1 MSGLREKEYI
11 NAVDKFLGPDIKLII
26 FIDSNNH
33 HKLIIF
39 AKLYMRSKY
48 ISNLILLCAII
59 IISNINVFGQHEDS
73 VKTIEMKEV
82 MVSAN
87 KTEKPF
93 VELTVPAK
101 IISKKEIE
109 NSGHSRLDE
118 IISEQVGII
127 TVPGFGG
134 SEGIQLQ
141 GFDPEYTLILI
152 DGLPV
157 IGRVAGILDL
167 SRISL
172 ASVERIEIVKGA
184 SSSLYGSE
192 ALGGVV
198 NIITT
203 KGKDEDFKKKVYY
216 QYGSYNNQDIL
227 ADISYRKKR
236 VAIFGNINRYS
247 SDGYDLIEGDGQ
259 NTVEPF
265 QNITGNLGLS
275 YDMNKLGNLN
285 LIYKLFEEDREGT
298 VFITSPGIENKS
310 ETNENNISLKYQNQL
325 SKSVDL
331 NIDLYKTNY
340 LNKEQ
345 QLISN
350 GTINTNNFDQ
360 SLNRLDIRLKHSTS
374 TGSYYTIGFGYDNEK
389 LERTNISVKPEHKS
403 QFLYFQYD
411 WNTNDKINL
420 VSGIRYDNHNKY
432 SSQLSPKVSFKYDFS
447 EELNLKGSFGYGY
460 KTPDFRQLYLNFSNS
475 TSGYIVLGASVIDE
489 VITELQNN
497 NELMF
502 YDELFTTDLTAENS
516 NSYNL
521 GLQYYVT
528 PDIPLEINLFRNN
541 IYNLIETNIVGR
553 KNNGQTIYSYSNINK
568 AFTQGVEIQGSWSPI
583 KKLTFNGGY
592 QLLYAKDLEAIEDF
606 KSRIVFARD
615 KISKQS
621 FELKPKDYFGLY
633 GRSRHQLNVGINY
646 YMNENKDNL
655 NLRFN
660 YRGKFALVDSN
671 NNSFLDKYDNFI
683 KGHIISNVTF
693 NKIITKNISF
703 QIFIKNIFNYKDVI
717 NLVNNPGRIYNFKVI
732 LKN

>member
-1 MSGLREKEYI
+1 
-11 NAVDKFLGPDIKLII
+11 
-26 FIDSNNH
+26 
-33 HKLIIF
+33 
-39 AKLYMRSKY
+39 MRSKY
-48 ISNLILLCAII
+48 ISKLILLCAII
-59 IISNINVFGQHEDS
+59 IISNINVFSQDEDS
-73 VKTIEMKEV
+73 IKTIEMKEV

-141 GFDPEYTLILI
+141 GIDPEYTLILI

-203 KGKDEDFKKKVYY
+203 KGKDEGFKKKVYY
-216 QYGSYNNQDIL
+216 QYGSYNTQDIL

-265 QNITGNLGLS
+265 QNITGSLGLS

-345 QLISN
+345 QVISN

-411 WNTNDKINL
+411 WNTNDKFNL

-447 EELNLKGSFGYGY
+447 EDLNLKGSFGYGY

-502 YDELFTTDLTAENS
+502 YNELFTTDLTAENS

-553 KNNGQTIYSYSNINK
+553 KNNGQTIYSYSNVNK

-606 KSRIVFARD
+606 KSGSVFARD

-633 GRSRHQLNVGINY
+633 GRSRHQLNIGVNY
-646 YMNENKDNL
+646 YMNQNKDNL

-671 NNSFLDKYDNFI
+671 NNSFLDKYDSFI
-683 KGHIISNVTF
+683 EGHLISNISY
-693 NKIITKNISF
+693 NKYISKNLSL
-703 QIFIKNIFNYKDVI
+703 QLYIKNLLGYKDVE
-717 NLVNNPGRIYNFKVI
+717 NLLNNPGRVYSFKVI

>member
-1 MSGLREKEYI
+1 
-11 NAVDKFLGPDIKLII
+11 
-26 FIDSNNH
+26 
-33 HKLIIF
+33 
-39 AKLYMRSKY
+39 MRSKY
-48 ISNLILLCAII
+48 ISKLILLSTII
-59 IISNINVFGQHEDS
+59 VISNINVFSQNEDS
-73 VKTIEMKEV
+73 IKTIEMKEV

-134 SEGIQLQ
+134 SEGVQLQ
-141 GFDPEYTLILI
+141 GIDPEYTLILI

-157 IGRVAGILDL
+157 IGRVAGTLDL

-172 ASVERIEIVKGA
+172 ASVEKIEIIKGA

-192 ALGGVV
+192 ALGGVI
-198 NIITT
+198 NIITR
-203 KGKDEDFKKKVYY
+203 KVKDEGFKKNVYY
-216 QYGSYNNQDIL
+216 QYGSYNTQDIL
-227 ADISYRKKR
+227 TDISFRKNKFA
-236 VAIFGNINRYS
+236 VFGNINRYS
-247 SDGYDLIEGDGQ
+247 SNGYDLIEGDGQ
-259 NTVEPF
+259 KTVEAF
-265 QNITGNLGLS
+265 QNITGNLGL
-275 YDMNKLGNLN
+275 YYNMNKLGNLN
-285 LIYKLFEEDREGT
+285 LNYKLFEEDRDGT

-310 ETNENNISLKYQNQL
+310 ETNENNISLIYQNKL

-331 NIDLYKTNY
+331 NIDIYKTKY

-345 QLISN
+345 QVVPN
-350 GTINTNNFDQ
+350 GIINENNFDQ
-360 SLNRLDIRLKHSTS
+360 SLSRVDVRLKHSTS
-374 TGSYYTIGFGYDNEK
+374 SGSYYTIGFGYDNEK

-411 WNTNDKINL
+411 WKTNNKFNL
-420 VSGIRYDNHNKY
+420 VSGIRYDSHNKY

-447 EELNLKGSFGYGY
+447 EDLNLKGSFGYGY

-475 TSGYIVLGASVIDE
+475 TSGYIVLGVSVIDE

-502 YDELFTTDLTAENS
+502 YDELFTTNLLAENS

-553 KNNGQTIYSYSNINK
+553 KTNGQTIYSYSNVNK
-568 AFTQGVEIQGSWSPI
+568 AFTQGIEIQGSWNPI
-583 KKLTFNGGY
+583 KILTLDGGY
-592 QLLYAKDLEAIEDF
+592 QLLYAKDIEAIESF
-606 KSRIVFARD
+606 QSGTVFARD
-615 KISKQS
+615 RITKQS
-621 FELKPKDYFGLY
+621 FELKSNDYFGLY
-633 GRSRHQLNVGINY
+633 SRSRHQLNLGVSFIINQIR
-646 YMNENKDNL
+646 DNI

-660 YRGKFALVDSN
+660 YRGKFGLVDTN
-671 NNSFLDKYDNFI
+671 NNSFLDRYDNFI
-683 KGHIISNVTF
+683 KGHVLSNISF
-693 NKIITKNISF
+693 NKVITKNISF
-703 QIFIKNIFNYKDVI
+703 QIFIKNIFNYKDEV

-732 LKN
+732 LNN

>member
-1 MSGLREKEYI
+1 
-11 NAVDKFLGPDIKLII
+11 
-26 FIDSNNH
+26 
-33 HKLIIF
+33 
-39 AKLYMRSKY
+39 MRSKY
-48 ISNLILLCAII
+48 ISKLILLTTII
-59 IISNINVFGQHEDS
+59 VISNINVFSQNEDS
-73 VKTIEMKEV
+73 IKTIEMKEV

-134 SEGIQLQ
+134 SEGVQLQ
-141 GFDPEYTLILI
+141 GIDPEYTLILI

-157 IGRVAGILDL
+157 IGRVAGTLDL

-172 ASVERIEIVKGA
+172 ASVEKIEIIKGA

-192 ALGGVV
+192 ALGGVI
-198 NIITT
+198 NIITR
-203 KGKDEDFKKKVYY
+203 KVKDEGFKKNVYY
-216 QYGSYNNQDIL
+216 QYGSYNTQDIL
-227 ADISYRKKR
+227 TDISFRKNKFA
-236 VAIFGNINRYS
+236 VFGNINRYS
-247 SDGYDLIEGDGQ
+247 SNGYDLIEGDGQ
-259 NTVEPF
+259 KTVEAF
-265 QNITGNLGLS
+265 QNITGNLGL
-275 YDMNKLGNLN
+275 YYNMNKLGNLN
-285 LIYKLFEEDREGT
+285 LNYKLFEEDRDGT

-310 ETNENNISLKYQNQL
+310 ETNENNISLIYQNKL

-331 NIDLYKTNY
+331 NIDIYKTKY

-345 QLISN
+345 QVVPN
-350 GTINTNNFDQ
+350 GIINENNFDQ
-360 SLNRLDIRLKHSTS
+360 SLSRVDVRLKHSTGS
-374 TGSYYTIGFGYDNEK
+374 GSYYTIGFGYDNEK
-389 LERTNISVKPEHKS
+389 LERTNISIKPEHKS

-411 WNTNDKINL
+411 WKTNNKFNL
-420 VSGIRYDNHNKY
+420 VSGIRYDSHNKY

-447 EELNLKGSFGYGY
+447 EDLNLKGSFGYGY

-475 TSGYIVLGASVIDE
+475 TSGYIVLGVSVIDE

-502 YDELFTTDLTAENS
+502 YDELFTTNLLAENS

-553 KNNGQTIYSYSNINK
+553 KTNGQTIYSYSNVNK
-568 AFTQGVEIQGSWSPI
+568 AFTQGIEIQGSWNPI
-583 KKLTFNGGY
+583 KILTLDGGY
-592 QLLYAKDLEAIEDF
+592 QLLYAKDIEAIESF
-606 KSRIVFARD
+606 QSGTVFARD
-615 KISKQS
+615 RITKQS
-621 FELKPKDYFGLY
+621 FELKSNDYFGLY
-633 GRSRHQLNVGINY
+633 SRSRHQLNLGVSFIINQIR
-646 YMNENKDNL
+646 DNI

-660 YRGKFALVDSN
+660 YRGKFGLVDTN
-671 NNSFLDKYDNFI
+671 NNSFLDRYDNFI
-683 KGHIISNVTF
+683 KGHVLSNISF
-693 NKIITKNISF
+693 NKVITKNISF
-703 QIFIKNIFNYKDVI
+703 QIFIKNIFNYKDEV

-732 LKN
+732 LNN

>member
-1 MSGLREKEYI
+1 
-11 NAVDKFLGPDIKLII
+11 
-26 FIDSNNH
+26 
-33 HKLIIF
+33 
-39 AKLYMRSKY
+39 MRSKY
-48 ISNLILLCAII
+48 ISKIILLSAII
-59 IISNINVFGQHEDS
+59 IIANINVFSQNEDS
-73 VKTIEMKEV
+73 IKTIEMKEV

-109 NSGHSRLDE
+109 NSGHSRLNE

-141 GFDPEYTLILI
+141 GIDPEYTLILI

-157 IGRVAGILDL
+157 IGRIAGILDL

-198 NIITT
+198 NIITS
-203 KGKDEDFKKKVYY
+203 KGKDEGFKKKVYY
-216 QYGSYNNQDIL
+216 QYGSYKTQDIL
-227 ADISYRKKR
+227 ADISYRKKKL
-236 VAIFGNINRYS
+236 AIFGNINRYS

-259 NTVEPF
+259 NTVEAF
-265 QNITGNLGLS
+265 QNITGSLGLS

-298 VFITSPGIENKS
+298 IFITSPGIENKS

-331 NIDLYKTNY
+331 NIDYYKTDY
-340 LNKEQ
+340 INKEEQ
-345 QLISN
+345 IDQNNNLRN
-350 GTINTNNFDQ
+350 NNFDQ
-360 SLNRLDIRLKHSTS
+360 TLNRLDIRFKHSTS

-411 WNTNDKINL
+411 WNTNDKFNL

-447 EELNLKGSFGYGY
+447 EDLNLKGSFGYGY

-475 TSGYIVLGASVIDE
+475 TSGYIVLGVSVIDE

-502 YDELFTTDLTAENS
+502 YNELFTTDLTAENS

-568 AFTQGVEIQGSWSPI
+568 AFTQGAEIQGSWSPI

-606 KSRIVFARD
+606 QSGSVFARD
-615 KISKQS
+615 KITKQS

-633 GRSRHQLNVGINY
+633 GRSRHQLNLGVNY
-646 YMNENKDNL
+646 YMNQNKDNL

-671 NNSFLDKYDNFI
+671 NNSFLDKYDSFI
-683 KGHIISNVTF
+683 KRHLISNISY
-693 NKIITKNISF
+693 NKYISKNLSL
-703 QIFIKNIFNYKDVI
+703 QLYIKNLLGYKDVE
-717 NLVNNPGRIYNFKVI
+717 NLLNNPGRIYSLKII

>member
-1 MSGLREKEYI
+1 
-11 NAVDKFLGPDIKLII
+11 
-26 FIDSNNH
+26 
-33 HKLIIF
+33 
-39 AKLYMRSKY
+39 MRSKY
-48 ISNLILLCAII
+48 ISKLILLSTII
-59 IISNINVFGQHEDS
+59 IISNINVFSQNEDS
-73 VKTIEMKEV
+73 IKTIEMKEV

-134 SEGIQLQ
+134 SEGVQLQ
-141 GFDPEYTLILI
+141 GIDPEYTLILI

-157 IGRVAGILDL
+157 IGRVAGTLDL

-172 ASVERIEIVKGA
+172 ASVEKIEIIKGA

-192 ALGGVV
+192 ALGGVI
-198 NIITT
+198 NIITR
-203 KGKDEDFKKKVYY
+203 KVKDEGFKKNVYY
-216 QYGSYNNQDIL
+216 QYGSYNTQDIL
-227 ADISYRKKR
+227 TDISFRKNKFA
-236 VAIFGNINRYS
+236 VFGNINRYS
-247 SDGYDLIEGDGQ
+247 SNGYDLIEGDGQ
-259 NTVEPF
+259 KTVEAF
-265 QNITGNLGLS
+265 QNITGNLGL
-275 YDMNKLGNLN
+275 YYNMNKLGNLN
-285 LIYKLFEEDREGT
+285 LNYKLFEEDRDGT

-310 ETNENNISLKYQNQL
+310 ETNENNISLIYQNKL

-331 NIDLYKTNY
+331 NIDIYKTKY

-345 QLISN
+345 QVVPN
-350 GTINTNNFDQ
+350 GIINENNFDQ
-360 SLNRLDIRLKHSTS
+360 SLSRVDVRLKHSTS
-374 TGSYYTIGFGYDNEK
+374 SGSYYTIGFGYDNEK

-411 WNTNDKINL
+411 WKTNNKFNL
-420 VSGIRYDNHNKY
+420 VSGIRYDSHNKY

-447 EELNLKGSFGYGY
+447 EDLNLKGSFGYGY

-475 TSGYIVLGASVIDE
+475 TSGYIVLGVSVIDE

-502 YDELFTTDLTAENS
+502 YDELFTTNLLAENS

-553 KNNGQTIYSYSNINK
+553 KTNGQTIYSYSNVNK
-568 AFTQGVEIQGSWSPI
+568 AFTQGIEIQGSWNPI
-583 KKLTFNGGY
+583 KILTLDGGY
-592 QLLYAKDLEAIEDF
+592 QLLYAKDIEAIESF
-606 KSRIVFARD
+606 QSGTVFARD
-615 KISKQS
+615 RITKQS
-621 FELKPKDYFGLY
+621 FELKSNDYFGLY
-633 GRSRHQLNVGINY
+633 SRSRHQLNLGVSFIINQIR
-646 YMNENKDNL
+646 DNI

-660 YRGKFALVDSN
+660 YRGKFGLVDTN
-671 NNSFLDKYDNFI
+671 NNSFLDRYDNFI
-683 KGHIISNVTF
+683 KGHVLSNISF
-693 NKIITKNISF
+693 NKVITKNISF
-703 QIFIKNIFNYKDVI
+703 QIFIKNILNYKDEV

-732 LKN
+732 LNN

>member
-1 MSGLREKEYI
+1 
-11 NAVDKFLGPDIKLII
+11 
-26 FIDSNNH
+26 
-33 HKLIIF
+33 
-39 AKLYMRSKY
+39 MRSKY
-48 ISNLILLCAII
+48 ISKLILLSTII
-59 IISNINVFGQHEDS
+59 VISNINVFSQNEDS
-73 VKTIEMKEV
+73 IKTIEMKEV

-134 SEGIQLQ
+134 SEGVQLQ
-141 GFDPEYTLILI
+141 GIDPEYTLILI

-157 IGRVAGILDL
+157 IGRVAGTLDL

-172 ASVERIEIVKGA
+172 ASVEKIEIIKGA

-192 ALGGVV
+192 ALGGVI
-198 NIITT
+198 NIITR
-203 KGKDEDFKKKVYY
+203 KVKDEGFKKNVYY
-216 QYGSYNNQDIL
+216 QYGSYKTQDIL
-227 ADISYRKKR
+227 TDISFRKNKFA
-236 VAIFGNINRYS
+236 VFGNINRYS
-247 SDGYDLIEGDGQ
+247 SNGYDLIEGDGQ
-259 NTVEPF
+259 KTVEAF
-265 QNITGNLGLS
+265 QNITGNLGL
-275 YDMNKLGNLN
+275 YYNMNKLGNLN
-285 LIYKLFEEDREGT
+285 LNYKLFEEDRDGT

-310 ETNENNISLKYQNQL
+310 ETNENNISLIYQNKL

-331 NIDLYKTNY
+331 NIDIYKTKY

-345 QLISN
+345 QVVPN
-350 GTINTNNFDQ
+350 GIINENNFDQ
-360 SLNRLDIRLKHSTS
+360 SLSRVDVRLKHSTS
-374 TGSYYTIGFGYDNEK
+374 SGSYYTIGFGYDNEK

-411 WNTNDKINL
+411 WKTNNKFNL
-420 VSGIRYDNHNKY
+420 VSGIRYDSHNKY

-447 EELNLKGSFGYGY
+447 EDLNLKGSFGYGY

-475 TSGYIVLGASVIDE
+475 TSGYIVLGVSVIDE

-502 YDELFTTDLTAENS
+502 YDELFTTNLLAENS

-553 KNNGQTIYSYSNINK
+553 KTNGQTIYSYSNVNK
-568 AFTQGVEIQGSWSPI
+568 AFTQGIEIQGSWNPI
-583 KKLTFNGGY
+583 KILTLYGGY
-592 QLLYAKDLEAIEDF
+592 QLLYAKDIEAIESF
-606 KSRIVFARD
+606 QSGTVFARD
-615 KISKQS
+615 RITKQS
-621 FELKPKDYFGLY
+621 FELKSNDYFGLY
-633 GRSRHQLNVGINY
+633 SRSRHQLNLGVSFIINQIR
-646 YMNENKDNL
+646 DNI

-660 YRGKFALVDSN
+660 YRGKFGLVDTN
-671 NNSFLDKYDNFI
+671 NNSFLDRYDNFI
-683 KGHIISNVTF
+683 KGHVLSNISF
-693 NKIITKNISF
+693 NKVITKNISF
-703 QIFIKNIFNYKDVI
+703 QIFIKNIFNYKDEV
-717 NLVNNPGRIYNFKVI
+717 NLINNPGRIYNFKVI
-732 LKN
+732 LNN

>member
-1 MSGLREKEYI
+1 
-11 NAVDKFLGPDIKLII
+11 
-26 FIDSNNH
+26 
-33 HKLIIF
+33 
-39 AKLYMRSKY
+39 MRSKY
-48 ISNLILLCAII
+48 ISKLILLSAII
-59 IISNINVFGQHEDS
+59 IISNINVFSQNEDS
-73 VKTIEMKEV
+73 IKTIEMKEV

-134 SEGIQLQ
+134 SEGVQLQ
-141 GFDPEYTLILI
+141 GIDPEYTLILI

-157 IGRVAGILDL
+157 IGRVAGTLDL

-172 ASVERIEIVKGA
+172 ASVEKIEIIKGA

-192 ALGGVV
+192 ALGGVI
-198 NIITT
+198 NIITR
-203 KGKDEDFKKKVYY
+203 KVKDEGFKKNVYY
-216 QYGSYNNQDIL
+216 QYGSYNTQDIL
-227 ADISYRKKR
+227 TDISFRKNKFA
-236 VAIFGNINRYS
+236 VFGNINRYS
-247 SDGYDLIEGDGQ
+247 SNGDDLIEGDGQ
-259 NTVEPF
+259 KTVEAF
-265 QNITGNLGLS
+265 QNITGNLGL
-275 YDMNKLGNLN
+275 YYNMNKLGNLN
-285 LIYKLFEEDREGT
+285 LNYKLFEEDRDGT

-310 ETNENNISLKYQNQL
+310 ETNENNISLIYQNKL

-331 NIDLYKTNY
+331 NIDIYKTKY

-345 QLISN
+345 QVVPN
-350 GTINTNNFDQ
+350 GIINENNFDQ
-360 SLNRLDIRLKHSTS
+360 SLSRVDIRLKHSTS
-374 TGSYYTIGFGYDNEK
+374 SGSYYTIGFGYDNEK

-411 WNTNDKINL
+411 WKTNNKFNL
-420 VSGIRYDNHNKY
+420 VSGIRYDSHNKY

-447 EELNLKGSFGYGY
+447 EDLNLKGSFGYGY

-475 TSGYIVLGASVIDE
+475 TSGYIVLGVSVIDE

-502 YDELFTTDLTAENS
+502 YDELFTTNLLAENS

-553 KNNGQTIYSYSNINK
+553 KTNGQTIYSYSNVNK
-568 AFTQGVEIQGSWSPI
+568 AFTQGIEIQGSWNPI
-583 KKLTFNGGY
+583 KVLTLNGGY
-592 QLLYAKDLEAIEDF
+592 QLLYAKDIEAIESF
-606 KSRIVFARD
+606 QSGTVFARD
-615 KISKQS
+615 RITKQS
-621 FELKPKDYFGLY
+621 FELKSNDYFGLY
-633 GRSRHQLNVGINY
+633 SRSRHQLNLGVSFIINQIR
-646 YMNENKDNL
+646 DNI

-660 YRGKFALVDSN
+660 YRGKFGLVDTN
-671 NNSFLDKYDNFI
+671 NNSFLDRYDNFI
-683 KGHIISNVTF
+683 KGHVLSNISF
-693 NKIITKNISF
+693 NKVITKNISF
-703 QIFIKNIFNYKDVI
+703 QIFIKNIFNYKDEV

-732 LKN
+732 LNN

>member
-1 MSGLREKEYI
+1 
-11 NAVDKFLGPDIKLII
+11 
-26 FIDSNNH
+26 
-33 HKLIIF
+33 
-39 AKLYMRSKY
+39 MRSKY
-48 ISNLILLCAII
+48 ISKLILLSTII
-59 IISNINVFGQHEDS
+59 VISNINVFSQNEDS
-73 VKTIEMKEV
+73 IKTIEMKEV

-134 SEGIQLQ
+134 SEGVQLQ
-141 GFDPEYTLILI
+141 GIDPEYTLILI

-157 IGRVAGILDL
+157 IGRVAGTLDL

-172 ASVERIEIVKGA
+172 ASVEKIEIIKGA

-192 ALGGVV
+192 ALGGVI
-198 NIITT
+198 NIITR
-203 KGKDEDFKKKVYY
+203 KVKDEGFKKNVYY
-216 QYGSYNNQDIL
+216 QYGSYNTQDIL
-227 ADISYRKKR
+227 TDISFRKNKFA
-236 VAIFGNINRYS
+236 VFGNINRYS
-247 SDGYDLIEGDGQ
+247 SNGYDLIEGDGQ
-259 NTVEPF
+259 KTVEAF
-265 QNITGNLGLS
+265 QNITGNLGL
-275 YDMNKLGNLN
+275 YYNMNKLGNLN
-285 LIYKLFEEDREGT
+285 LNYKLFEEDRDGT

-310 ETNENNISLKYQNQL
+310 ETNENNISLIYQNKL

-331 NIDLYKTNY
+331 NIDIYKTKY

-345 QLISN
+345 QVVPN
-350 GTINTNNFDQ
+350 GIINENNFDQ
-360 SLNRLDIRLKHSTS
+360 SLSRVDVRLKHSTNS
-374 TGSYYTIGFGYDNEK
+374 GSYYTIGFGYDNEK

-411 WNTNDKINL
+411 WKTNNKFNL
-420 VSGIRYDNHNKY
+420 VSGIRYDSHNKY

-447 EELNLKGSFGYGY
+447 EDLNLKGSFGYGY

-475 TSGYIVLGASVIDE
+475 TSGYIVLGVSVIDE

-502 YDELFTTDLTAENS
+502 YDELFTTNLLAENS

-553 KNNGQTIYSYSNINK
+553 KTNGQTIYSYSNVNK
-568 AFTQGVEIQGSWSPI
+568 AFTQGIEIQGSWNPI
-583 KKLTFNGGY
+583 KILTLDGGY
-592 QLLYAKDLEAIEDF
+592 QLLYAKDIEAIESF
-606 KSRIVFARD
+606 QSGTVFARD
-615 KISKQS
+615 RITKQS
-621 FELKPKDYFGLY
+621 FELKSNDYFGLY
-633 GRSRHQLNVGINY
+633 SRSRHQLNLGVSFIINQIR
-646 YMNENKDNL
+646 DNI

-660 YRGKFALVDSN
+660 YRGKFGLVDTN
-671 NNSFLDKYDNFI
+671 NNSFLDRYDNFI
-683 KGHIISNVTF
+683 KGHVLSNISF
-693 NKIITKNISF
+693 NKVITKNISF
-703 QIFIKNIFNYKDVI
+703 QIFIKNIFNYKDEV

-732 LKN
+732 LNN

>member
-1 MSGLREKEYI
+1 
-11 NAVDKFLGPDIKLII
+11 
-26 FIDSNNH
+26 
-33 HKLIIF
+33 
-39 AKLYMRSKY
+39 MRSKY
-48 ISNLILLCAII
+48 ISKLILLAAII
-59 IISNINVFGQHEDS
+59 FVLNINAYSQKEDS
-73 VKTIEMKEV
+73 IKTIEMKEV

-141 GFDPEYTLILI
+141 GIDPEYTLILI

-198 NIITT
+198 NIITS
-203 KGKDEDFKKKVYY
+203 KGKDEGFKKNVYY
-216 QYGSYNNQDIL
+216 QYGSYKTQDIL
-227 ADISYRKKR
+227 ADISYRKKKL
-236 VAIFGNINRYS
+236 AIFGNINRYS

-259 NTVEPF
+259 NTVEAF
-265 QNITGNLGLS
+265 QNITGSLGLS

-331 NIDLYKTNY
+331 NIDIYKTNY
-340 LNKEQ
+340 LNNEQ
-345 QLISN
+345 QVVSN
-350 GTINTNNFDQ
+350 GIINTNNFDQ

-411 WNTNDKINL
+411 WNTSDKFNL

-447 EELNLKGSFGYGY
+447 EDLNLKGSFGYGY

-475 TSGYIVLGASVIDE
+475 TSGYIVLGASVIEE

-502 YDELFTTDLTAENS
+502 YNELFTTDLTAENS

-553 KNNGQTIYSYSNINK
+553 KNNGQTIYSYANINK
-568 AFTQGVEIQGSWSPI
+568 AFTQGVEIQGSWSPT

-592 QLLYAKDLEAIEDF
+592 QLLYAKDLEAIKDF
-606 KSRIVFARD
+606 KSGSVFARD
-615 KISKQS
+615 KITKQS

-633 GRSRHQLNVGINY
+633 GRSRHQLNFRINY
-646 YMNENKDNL
+646 YMNQNKDNL
-655 NLRFN
+655 NLRLN

-671 NNSFLDKYDNFI
+671 NNLFLDKYDSFI
-683 KGHIISNVTF
+683 KAHLISNISY
-693 NKIITKNISF
+693 NKYISKNLSLQF
-703 QIFIKNIFNYKDVI
+703 FIKNLLGYKDVE
-717 NLVNNPGRIYNFKVI
+717 NLLNNPGRIYSLKVI

>member
-1 MSGLREKEYI
+1 
-11 NAVDKFLGPDIKLII
+11 
-26 FIDSNNH
+26 
-33 HKLIIF
+33 
-39 AKLYMRSKY
+39 MRSKY
-48 ISNLILLCAII
+48 ISKLILLYSII
-59 IISNINVFGQHEDS
+59 IISNINLFSQDEDS
-73 VKTIEMKEV
+73 IKTIEMKEV

-87 KTEKPF
+87 KTEKSF

-141 GFDPEYTLILI
+141 GIDPEYTLILI

-167 SRISL
+167 SRVSL

-198 NIITT
+198 NIITA
-203 KGKDEDFKKKVYY
+203 KRKHEGVKKKVYY
-216 QYGSYNNQDIL
+216 QHGSYNTQDIL
-227 ADISYRKKR
+227 ADISYKKKK

-265 QNITGNLGLS
+265 QNITGSLGLS

-310 ETNENNISLKYQNQL
+310 ETNENNISLKYQNEL

-345 QLISN
+345 QVVSN
-350 GTINTNNFDQ
+350 GTINTNKFDQ

-403 QFLYFQYD
+403 QFVYFQYD
-411 WNTNDKINL
+411 WNTNDKFNL

-447 EELNLKGSFGYGY
+447 EDLKLKGSFGYGY

-475 TSGYIVLGASVIDE
+475 TSGYIVLGTSVINE

-502 YDELFTTDLTAENS
+502 YNELFTTDLTAENS

-553 KNNGQTIYSYSNINK
+553 KNNGQTIYSYSNVNK

-615 KISKQS
+615 RISKQS
-621 FELKPKDYFGLY
+621 FELQPNDYFGLY
-633 GRSRHQLNVGINY
+633 GRSRHQLNIGVNY
-646 YMNENKDNL
+646 YMNQNKDNL

-683 KGHIISNVTF
+683 KGHIISNITF

-717 NLVNNPGRIYNFKVI
+717 NLINNPGRIYNFKVI

>member
-1 MSGLREKEYI
+1 
-11 NAVDKFLGPDIKLII
+11 
-26 FIDSNNH
+26 
-33 HKLIIF
+33 
-39 AKLYMRSKY
+39 MRSKY
-48 ISNLILLCAII
+48 ISKLILLSTII
-59 IISNINVFGQHEDS
+59 IISNINVFSQNEDS
-73 VKTIEMKEV
+73 IKTIEMKEV

-134 SEGIQLQ
+134 SEGVQLQ
-141 GFDPEYTLILI
+141 GIDPEYTLILI

-157 IGRVAGILDL
+157 IGRVAGTLDL

-172 ASVERIEIVKGA
+172 ASVEKIEIIKGA

-192 ALGGVV
+192 ALGGVI
-198 NIITT
+198 NIITR
-203 KGKDEDFKKKVYY
+203 KVKDEGFKKNVYY
-216 QYGSYNNQDIL
+216 QYGSYNTQDIL
-227 ADISYRKKR
+227 TDISFRKNKFA
-236 VAIFGNINRYS
+236 VFGNINRYS
-247 SDGYDLIEGDGQ
+247 SNGYDLIEGDGQ
-259 NTVEPF
+259 KTVEAF
-265 QNITGNLGLS
+265 QNITGNLGL
-275 YDMNKLGNLN
+275 YYNMNKLGNLN
-285 LIYKLFEEDREGT
+285 LNYKLFEEDRDGT

-310 ETNENNISLKYQNQL
+310 ETNENNISLIYQNKL

-331 NIDLYKTNY
+331 NIDIYKTKY

-345 QLISN
+345 QVVPN
-350 GTINTNNFDQ
+350 GIINENNFDQ
-360 SLNRLDIRLKHSTS
+360 SLSRVDVRLKHSTS
-374 TGSYYTIGFGYDNEK
+374 SGSYYTIGFGYDNEK

-411 WNTNDKINL
+411 WKTNNKFNL
-420 VSGIRYDNHNKY
+420 VSGIRYDSHNKY

-447 EELNLKGSFGYGY
+447 EDLNLKGSFGYGY

-475 TSGYIVLGASVIDE
+475 TSGYIVLGVSVIDE

-502 YDELFTTDLTAENS
+502 YDELFTTNLLAENS

-553 KNNGQTIYSYSNINK
+553 KTNGQTIYSYSNVNK
-568 AFTQGVEIQGSWSPI
+568 AFTQGIEIQGSWNPI
-583 KKLTFNGGY
+583 KILTLDGGY
-592 QLLYAKDLEAIEDF
+592 QLLYAKDIEAIESF
-606 KSRIVFARD
+606 QSGTVFARD
-615 KISKQS
+615 RITKQS
-621 FELKPKDYFGLY
+621 FELKSNDYFGLY
-633 GRSRHQLNVGINY
+633 SRSRHQLNLGVSFIINRIR
-646 YMNENKDNL
+646 DNI

-660 YRGKFALVDSN
+660 YRGKFGLVDTN
-671 NNSFLDKYDNFI
+671 NNSFLDRYDNFI
-683 KGHIISNVTF
+683 KGHVLSNISF
-693 NKIITKNISF
+693 NKVITKNISF
-703 QIFIKNIFNYKDVI
+703 QIFIKNIFNYKDEV

-732 LKN
+732 LNN

>member
-1 MSGLREKEYI
+1 
-11 NAVDKFLGPDIKLII
+11 
-26 FIDSNNH
+26 
-33 HKLIIF
+33 
-39 AKLYMRSKY
+39 MRSKY
-48 ISNLILLCAII
+48 ISKLILLSTII
-59 IISNINVFGQHEDS
+59 VISNINVFSQNEDS
-73 VKTIEMKEV
+73 IKTIEMKEV

-134 SEGIQLQ
+134 SEGVQLQ
-141 GFDPEYTLILI
+141 GIDPEYTLILI

-157 IGRVAGILDL
+157 IGRVAGTLDL

-172 ASVERIEIVKGA
+172 ASVEKIEIIKGA

-192 ALGGVV
+192 ALGGVI
-198 NIITT
+198 NIITR
-203 KGKDEDFKKKVYY
+203 KVKDEGFKKNVYY
-216 QYGSYNNQDIL
+216 QYGSYNTQDIL
-227 ADISYRKKR
+227 TDISFRKNKFA
-236 VAIFGNINRYS
+236 VFGNINRYS
-247 SDGYDLIEGDGQ
+247 SNGYDLIEGDGQ
-259 NTVEPF
+259 KTVEAF
-265 QNITGNLGLS
+265 QNITGNLGL
-275 YDMNKLGNLN
+275 YYNMNKLGNLN
-285 LIYKLFEEDREGT
+285 LNYKLFEEDRDGT

-310 ETNENNISLKYQNQL
+310 ETNENNISLIYQNKL

-331 NIDLYKTNY
+331 NIDIYKTKY

-345 QLISN
+345 QVVPN
-350 GTINTNNFDQ
+350 GIINENNFDQ
-360 SLNRLDIRLKHSTS
+360 SLSRVDVRLKHSTS
-374 TGSYYTIGFGYDNEK
+374 SGSYYTIGFGYDNEK

-411 WNTNDKINL
+411 WKTNNKFNL
-420 VSGIRYDNHNKY
+420 VSGIRYDSHNKY

-447 EELNLKGSFGYGY
+447 EDLNLKGSFGYGY

-475 TSGYIVLGASVIDE
+475 TSGYIVLGVSVIDE

-502 YDELFTTDLTAENS
+502 YDELFTTNLLAENS

-553 KNNGQTIYSYSNINK
+553 KTNGQTIYSYSNVNK
-568 AFTQGVEIQGSWSPI
+568 AFTQGIEIQGSWNPI
-583 KKLTFNGGY
+583 KTLTLDGGY
-592 QLLYAKDLEAIEDF
+592 QLLYAKDIEAIESF
-606 KSRIVFARD
+606 QSGTVFARD
-615 KISKQS
+615 RITKQS
-621 FELKPKDYFGLY
+621 FELKSNDYFGLY
-633 GRSRHQLNVGINY
+633 SRSRHQLNLGVSFIINQIR
-646 YMNENKDNL
+646 DNI

-660 YRGKFALVDSN
+660 YRGKFGLVDTN
-671 NNSFLDKYDNFI
+671 NNSFLDRYDNFI
-683 KGHIISNVTF
+683 KGHVLSNISF
-693 NKIITKNISF
+693 NKVITKNISF
-703 QIFIKNIFNYKDVI
+703 QIFIKNIFNYKDEV

-732 LKN
+732 LNN